1 MTETECKAGFPKAS
15 TCEEMRDYFDA
26 HCKAGRGKYYPE
38 VRSHFFVAPPL
49 GETHDDDLK
58 IVIVNG
64 FY

>member
-1 MTETECKAGFPKAS
+1 MPESERTPKFPKAS
-15 TCEEMRDYFDA
+15 TCEQMRDYFDA

-38 VRSHFFVAPPL
+38 VRSHFFAAPPL